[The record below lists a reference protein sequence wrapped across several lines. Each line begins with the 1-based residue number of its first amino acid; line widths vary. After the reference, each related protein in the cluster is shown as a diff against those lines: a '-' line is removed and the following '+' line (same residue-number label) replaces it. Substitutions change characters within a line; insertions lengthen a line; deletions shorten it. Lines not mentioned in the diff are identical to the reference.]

1 MPIAWFKAV
10 AEVQRRAQKR
20 LRKSVYG
27 GLVAGMEKGPTLP
40 RT

>member
-10 AEVQRRAQKR
+10 AEVQRRAKKR
-20 LRKSVYG
+20 LRRSVYCE
-27 GLVAGMEKGPTLP
+27 LVAGMEKGPTLP